1 MIRYLPDGFVRDGK
15 NGRGRLFVAG
25 VPRGAAGML
34 KGFSR
39 PAFRNFTLVTL
50 ANFLFFCNF
59 SSFFLLPLYI
69 KSLGGNGADIGFVMG
84 TFGITSLGT
93 IPFVAFPVDKYGR
106 RRFLVIGY
114 ALMFVT
120 SLSYLLVSEISP
132 LLYAL
137 RLLQCISFAFSFTA
151 AGTFVT
157 DYIPPERRAEG
168 LGIFSAFTIASYAI
182 GPSLG
187 EFLIGLA
194 GFKVFFL
201 SVSFFSL
208 ASLVLSL
215 FARDGRFARSEDRFG
230 LGFFRLVLS
239 REYITILSANVI
251 LAGGLG
257 AVLNFVAPYFTSKGL
272 NAYYFFLTY
281 TVTVV
286 AVRVVGGRVA
296 DMWGRM
302 TIALPSM
309 LVMAFSLAAMALVHS
324 PLTAVAISFLF
335 SFGYGFL
342 YPTLSALVIDNARAD
357 ERGKAMGAFNASY
370 SIGIN
375 FLAFPLGVAARDF
388 GYEGMYLS
396 AAVLVFAGFLLF
408 LFTRPGSRS

>member
-1 MIRYLPDGFVRDGK
+1 
-15 NGRGRLFVAG
+15 
-25 VPRGAAGML
+25 ML

-39 PAFRNFTLVTL
+39 KAFKNFALVTL

-69 KSLGGNGADIGFVMG
+69 KELGGNEADIGFIMG
-84 TFGITSLGT
+84 TFGITSLGA
-93 IPFVAFPVDKYGR
+93 IPFVAFLVDRYGR

-120 SLSYLLVSEISP
+120 SLSYLFVTDISP

-137 RLLQCISFAFSFTA
+137 RLLQGVSFAFSFTA

-187 EFLIGLA
+187 EFLIDLE
-194 GFKVFFL
+194 GFRLFFL
-201 SVSFFSL
+201 SASFFSL
-208 ASLVLSL
+208 VSLVLSL
-215 FARDGRFARSEDRFG
+215 FARDGRFTRSGDRFG

-239 REYITILSANVI
+239 REYLTILSANVI

-257 AVLNFVAPYFTSKGL
+257 AVLNFVAAYFTSKGL

-281 TVTVV
+281 TITVV
-286 AVRVVGGRVA
+286 AVRVIGGRVS
-296 DMWGRM
+296 DSLGRM

-309 LVMAFSLAAMALVHS
+309 IVMSFALAAMAFVHS

-370 SIGIN
+370 SMGIN

-388 GYEGMYLS
+388 GYEGMYVS
-396 AAVLVFAGFLLF
+396 AAALVFAGFLL
-408 LFTRPGSRS
+408 LVFTRPGRHS